1 MKKADI
7 TLDRAY
13 QIAQIDP
20 RIYGSFIEHLGRAV
34 YGGIYEPGHPLA
46 DEKGFRK
53 DVMEMVRKLNVPVVR
68 YPGGN
73 FVSGFNW
80 EDSVGPV
87 SERPKRLDLAWYT
100 TETNEV
106 GLHEFADWAAKC
118 GTQVMY
124 AVNLGTRGPEQAR
137 DIVEYAN
144 HPGGSKFSDMR
155 IRNGAKDP
163 LNIKLWCLGNEM
175 DGPWQMGHKTAL
187 EYGRVANETA
197 KIMKWVDPSIELVA
211 CGSSGS
217 GMPTFGD
224 WEYTMLSECYE
235 NIDYVSLHRY
245 YGNPTG
251 DTPGFLARSMD
262 LDEFIKTVAAICDAV
277 KGKKHSKK
285 QVNLSFDEWNVW
297 YHSREQDNEIWKQ
310 DKWGRALPLLEDIYN
325 FEDALL
331 AGSILITFLHN
342 ADRVKIA
349 CLAQL
354 VNVIAPI
361 MTRNGGGCWAQT
373 IYWPFLH
380 ASNFG
385 RGISLNTIVNSP
397 AYDCADYENVPY
409 IDAAAVLGEDGSVT
423 VFCVNRDL
431 KEDYELGIDLRSFE
445 DEKNHGL
452 RLDEHIL
459 LHHDDV
465 NAVNSEENPDNVRP
479 CAGPGGTVDGG
490 RAQIRIPALSW
501 NVLRFVPQN

>member
-1 MKKADI
+1 MKQAKI
-7 TLDRAY
+7 ILDKDYRVSRV
-13 QIAQIDP
+13 DE
-20 RIYGSFIEHLGRAV
+20 RLFGSFIEHLGRAV

-46 DEKGFRK
+46 DDLGFRT
-53 DVMEMVRKLNVPVVR
+53 DVIEAVKKLGVPIVR

-73 FVSGFNW
+73 FVSGFHW

-87 SERPKRLDLAWYT
+87 ASRPKRLDLAWFT

-106 GLHEFADWAAKC
+106 GLHEFARWADRA
-118 GTQVMY
+118 GAEMMY
-124 AVNLGTRGPEQAR
+124 AINLGTRGPEQAR

-144 HPGGSKFSDMR
+144 HRGGSKFSDLR
-155 IRNGAKDP
+155 IANGKKDP
-163 LNIKLWCLGNEM
+163 FNIKVWCLGNEM
-175 DGPWQMGHKTAL
+175 DGPWQMGRKTAG
-187 EYGRVANETA
+187 EYGHIANEAA
-197 KIMKWVDPSIELVA
+197 KMMKWVDPSIEVVA
-211 CGSSGS
+211 CGSSS
-217 GMPTFGD
+217 SEMPTFGS
-224 WEYTMLSECYE
+224 WELDMLDQCYD

-251 DTPGFLARSMD
+251 DTPGFLARTMD
-262 LDEFIKTVAAICDAV
+262 MDDFIHSVTSICDAV

-297 YHSREQDNEIWKQ
+297 YHSNEQDKEIWKRE
-310 DKWGRALPLLEDIYN
+310 KWGRALPLLEDIYN

-331 AGSILITFLHN
+331 VGSMLLTLLRN

-373 IYWPFLH
+373 IYYPFMH
-380 ASNFG
+380 ASQYG
-385 RGISLNTIVNSP
+385 RGTVLKAVVQSP
-397 AYDCADYENVPY
+397 VYDCSDYEGVPT
-409 IDAAAVLGEDGSVT
+409 IDTAATLSDDGSVT

-431 KEDYELGIDLRSFE
+431 SEPCLLDLDLRSFG
-445 DEKNHGL
+445 DL
-452 RLDEHIL
+452 RMTDHIV

-465 NAVNSEENPDNVRP
+465 KAINTEENPFNVAP
-479 CAGPGGTVDGG
+479 ATLPLTELDAG
-490 RAQIRIPALSW
+490 RAEIPIPPLSW
-501 NVLRFVPQN
+501 NVLRFR